1 MYSALDAGIGHDK
14 ERHLSTGLETIIE
27 TMALSSGKYLDFY
40 DNESCQNLNIDLP
53 PSFVSKHIC
62 FLGDDEGIESDQYD
76 TEIDEPLSLEHN
88 R

>member
-27 TMALSSGKYLDFY
+27 TMALSSGKYFEFY
-40 DNESCQNLNIDLP
+40 DTEKCLNENTDIRT
-53 PSFVSKHIC
+53 SFVSKHIS

>member
-1 MYSALDAGIGHDK
+1 
-14 ERHLSTGLETIIE
+14 
-27 TMALSSGKYLDFY
+27 MALSSGKYFEFQDKE
-40 DNESCQNLNIDLP
+40 NENINTDIR
-53 PSFVSKHIC
+53 PSFVLKHIS

>member
-1 MYSALDAGIGHDK
+1 MS
-14 ERHLSTGLETIIE
+14 E
-27 TMALSSGKYLDFY
+27 
-40 DNESCQNLNIDLP
+40 QNTDIR
-53 PSFVSKHIC
+53 PSFVSKHIS